1 MSPPAPYS
9 GRLQRVEPQ
18 WADYNGHLNMA
29 YYHVLFDRAGDE
41 AFSAMGLGPNY
52 VAERHATFFTVEAHV
67 TYLREL
73 LVGDEVR
80 VETQILEHDAKRVHY
95 VQSMFHAAEGYLA
108 CVTENMVVHVSM
120 ETRRTAPFPPDVLS
134 RIAEMAASHKGLPVP
149 AQVGHKIGI
158 PRK

>member
-9 GRLQRVEPQ
+9 GRLQQVEPQ

-52 VAERHATFFTVEAHV
+52 VKERNATFFTVEAHV

-73 LVGDEVR
+73 LIGDEVR
-80 VETQILEHDAKRVHY
+80 VETQILDHDAKRVHY
-95 VQSMFHAAEGYLA
+95 VQSMFHARDGYLA
-108 CVTENMVVHVSM
+108 CLSEIMVVHVSL

-134 RIAEMAASHKGLPVP
+134 RIAEMAEAHKGLPVP